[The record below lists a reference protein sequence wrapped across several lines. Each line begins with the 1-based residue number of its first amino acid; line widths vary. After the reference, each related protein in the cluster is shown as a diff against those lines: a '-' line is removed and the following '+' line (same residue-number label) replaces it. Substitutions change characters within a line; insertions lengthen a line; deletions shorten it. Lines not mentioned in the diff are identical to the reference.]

1 MRSFNFLALLPLALA
16 KPLNV
21 RTTTCNNSPD
31 LCDKSYGEITHLGAH
46 DSPFVRDSST
56 GDSIAGDQYY
66 DTPTQLSAGVRLV
79 TAQVHQS
86 GSTWNLCHT
95 SCDLLDAGLLE
106 TWLAEIKTWLDD
118 NPNEVVTILL
128 VNSDSATA
136 AELGAI
142 YESANITSYAYEP
155 SSLTTAPSSWP
166 TLQEMINNGTR
177 LVTFVAAIDASSS
190 YPYLLDEWDFVWE
203 TNYDVTDASNFTCTP
218 NRPPTYANDLSS
230 ALSSNF
236 LPLMNHFL
244 YSTISVLDIEY
255 PNASYVSTTNAPSG
269 GTGNLGST
277 ATECKTAYNGRQ
289 PTFILVDFFNVG
301 PAIDTVDSLNN
312 VTNAVG
318 RTSVSMSAVTSSSDG
333 STVNNVLTS
342 LVNLAESA
350 RSGSIPT
357 MGNWV
362 WVGGSWG
369 SLLGGGISL

>member
-1 MRSFNFLALLPLALA
+1 M
-16 KPLNV
+16 
-21 RTTTCNNSPD
+21 T
-31 LCDKSYGEITHLGAH
+31 
-46 DSPFVRDSST
+46 
-56 GDSIAGDQYY
+56 
-66 DTPTQLSAGVRLV
+66 TPTKVCNG
-79 TAQVHQS
+79 T
-86 GSTWNLCHT
+86 LCESMQHPLT
-95 SCDLLDAGLLE
+95 RHVS
-106 TWLAEIKTWLDD
+106 I
-118 NPNEVVTILL
+118 VVTILL

-203 TNYDVTDASNFTCTP
+203 NNYDVTDASNFTCTP

-230 ALSSNF
+230 ALASNF

-277 ATECKTAYNGRQ
+277 ASACKTAYNGRQ

-318 RTSVSMSAVTSSSDG
+318 RTSVSTSAVTASSG
-333 STVNNVLTS
+333 ASTVNGVLTS

-369 SLLGGGISL
+369 SILGGGISL